1 MYDYLEAVKEDV
13 KTALTDDY
21 KDLLDSY
28 KTAETARE
36 KESVIEEIEEELWIA
51 DSVTGNAS
59 GSYTF
64 SIWEAEE
71 NLSHNM
77 DLLTE
82 ALSEFG
88 CDMNSAIEKGAEYC
102 DVLIRCF
109 LLRQAITGAL
119 EELEAE

>member
-1 MYDYLEAVKEDV
+1 MYDYLKAVKEGV
-13 KTALTDDY
+13 KTALTDGY

-28 KTAETARE
+28 KTTETARE
-36 KESVIEEIEEELWIA
+36 KESVIKEIEEKLWID

-102 DVLIRCF
+102 DVAIRCY
-109 LLRQAITGAL
+109 LLGQALAEAL
-119 EELEAE
+119 EELEVE